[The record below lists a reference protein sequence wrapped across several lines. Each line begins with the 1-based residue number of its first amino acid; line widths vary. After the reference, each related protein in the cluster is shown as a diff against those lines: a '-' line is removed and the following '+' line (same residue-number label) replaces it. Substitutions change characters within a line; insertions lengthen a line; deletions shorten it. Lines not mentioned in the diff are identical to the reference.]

1 MGSSKNIIQL
11 IKNKTKKYL
20 PKKFKGFIK
29 DQLRVFRSKESN
41 NKDSGKKFNNHIE
54 VDGIVCKRLTSVEAD
69 KKKSNQHEFN
79 GSNFLKELL
88 GKNEPK
94 EYQVTFAWIES
105 RHKLVTEVGFVTWY
119 DSRRSHPSRSEYRLY
134 FKENII
140 SRKFSV
146 NDPLFIIKR
155 SDNSLLLISTKAYS
169 DVESQLLFL
178 FSLKNTNFEIN
189 KKSRDIFQ
197 KGEILDLEFKS
208 RAVDKYILDFFINS
222 SIEEEPIALEEEIE
236 EAIKEEKTTLNKKI
250 KSEKPNKEFYKYRN
264 LSFKDQL
271 QQVKDSLEFSE
282 QTKNYSNNVDFR
294 ENEVEKF
301 IYKKSEETTII
312 SNDSEFLSAKVEEN
326 SIDIDLEEIQ
336 NDESQNSFLDLMAD
350 NNIICISPPGHGKT
364 ATAISAVGKYLDI
377 SETTRLQNIYFLTF
391 TKAATREARKRL
403 KNIDPYQSIRCFTID
418 SFAGQINQL
427 VKNQTGEKFYCKNYD
442 ESIELATKFVSGI
455 CEAESSKLVK
465 SFLNNQ
471 IDLLIID
478 EAQDINDIR
487 NKFMKY
493 IISSIHKDSRILI
506 FGDPVQEIYT
516 FQNKGVKGTFL
527 NYAISNTYNKFIRHE
542 LKINHRVKNKKLLN
556 SFKIA
561 RDIYKLENISIKNK
575 NLKLINY
582 LKEFHKS
589 SLEDKSESGSVF
601 LFRRNI
607 DVLNSVLLRF
617 QSRKKS
623 AFRISY
629 LHEINEPFLAFLIKE
644 FFPYEKVSLD
654 KIWTF
659 IEGFDINKLEKIYE
673 IDQIGELIDNIEN
686 YYGDGQENIEI
697 KRIVDDF
704 DNSIVPDFFST
715 KTWGK
720 GKNTFS
726 SIHSYKGR
734 EAKDIVLNYASD
746 SISSDEEEFRVYYV
760 ALTRAVEKLRFR
772 EFNSEKILYKKY
784 YGKREYMPNLKAVAF
799 GLAGDFVWSNE
810 PDHYESDMQQEW
822 LAKNAK
828 NIFEVEI
835 IRNITRNKEDS
846 YDLITKKDGKYL
858 GCLSFQMKEILKRE
872 YDNQIPSRFKNV
884 FMVGTTATL
893 IEKYLPDEEFNKN
906 VKIIMKKIQKKPK
919 VIFKP
924 NIIGLLES
932 RNG

>member
-1 MGSSKNIIQL
+1 MTVNKTNHHPSFNMVK
-11 IKNKTKKYL
+11 KNK
-20 PKKFKGFIK
+20 
-29 DQLRVFRSKESN
+29 N
-41 NKDSGKKFNNHIE
+41 N
-54 VDGIVCKRLTSVEAD
+54 
-69 KKKSNQHEFN
+69 
-79 GSNFLKELL
+79 
-88 GKNEPK
+88 
-94 EYQVTFAWIES
+94 
-105 RHKLVTEVGFVTWY
+105 
-119 DSRRSHPSRSEYRLY
+119 
-134 FKENII
+134 
-140 SRKFSV
+140 
-146 NDPLFIIKR
+146 
-155 SDNSLLLISTKAYS
+155 LIS
-169 DVESQLLFL
+169 
-178 FSLKNTNFEIN
+178 
-189 KKSRDIFQ
+189 IF
-197 KGEILDLEFKS
+197 D
-208 RAVDKYILDFFINS
+208 
-222 SIEEEPIALEEEIE
+222 
-236 EAIKEEKTTLNKKI
+236 IKEKEIYQRQKVQNIFNLNTVAYV
-250 KSEKPNKEFYKYRN
+250 SKPEFILNNTSMWNGRVYG
-264 LSFKDQL
+264 
-271 QQVKDSLEFSE
+271 LEID
-282 QTKNYSNNVDFR
+282 K
-294 ENEVEKF
+294 
-301 IYKKSEETTII
+301 
-312 SNDSEFLSAKVEEN
+312 EN

-364 ATAISAVGKYLDI
+364 ATAISAVGKYLEI

-427 VKNQTGEKFYCKNYD
+427 VKNQTGKKFYCKNYD
-442 ESIELATKFVSGI
+442 ESIELATKFVSGL

-659 IEGFDINKLEKIYE
+659 IERFDINKLEKIYE

>member
-1 MGSSKNIIQL
+1 MN
-11 IKNKTKKYL
+11 
-20 PKKFKGFIK
+20 
-29 DQLRVFRSKESN
+29 
-41 NKDSGKKFNNHIE
+41 
-54 VDGIVCKRLTSVEAD
+54 
-69 KKKSNQHEFN
+69 
-79 GSNFLKELL
+79 
-88 GKNEPK
+88 
-94 EYQVTFAWIES
+94 
-105 RHKLVTEVGFVTWY
+105 
-119 DSRRSHPSRSEYRLY
+119 
-134 FKENII
+134 
-140 SRKFSV
+140 
-146 NDPLFIIKR
+146 
-155 SDNSLLLISTKAYS
+155 
-169 DVESQLLFL
+169 
-178 FSLKNTNFEIN
+178 
-189 KKSRDIFQ
+189 
-197 KGEILDLEFKS
+197 
-208 RAVDKYILDFFINS
+208 
-222 SIEEEPIALEEEIE
+222 
-236 EAIKEEKTTLNKKI
+236 
-250 KSEKPNKEFYKYRN
+250 
-264 LSFKDQL
+264 FKDQL
-271 QQVKDSLEFSE
+271 KQLKNNLEFSE
-282 QTKNYSNNVDFR
+282 QRNTDSKSNDFIENV
-294 ENEVEKF
+294 VEKS
-301 IYKKSEETTII
+301 IDKKYEKKPII
-312 SNDSEFLSAKVEEN
+312 STDSEFLSVKVEDN
-326 SIDIDLEEIQ
+326 YIDIDLEEIK
-336 NDESQNSFLDLMAD
+336 NDESQESFLKLIED
-350 NNIICISPPGHGKT
+350 NNLICISPPGHGKT
-364 ATAISAVGKYLDI
+364 ATAISAVEKYLEI

-427 VKNQTGEKFYCKNYD
+427 VKNQTGQKFYCKNYE

-455 CEAESSKLVK
+455 CDPESSKLVK

-471 IDLLIID
+471 IDLLVID

-493 IISSIHKDSRILI
+493 IFCSIHKDARILI

-516 FQNKGVKGTFL
+516 FQNKGIKGTLL
-527 NYAISNTYNKFIRHE
+527 NYAVNNKYNNFIRHE
-542 LKINHRVKNKKLLN
+542 LKFNHRVKNKKLLN

-561 RDIYKLENISIKNK
+561 RDIYKQKNISAKNK

-582 LKEFHKS
+582 LKEFHNS

-607 DVLNSVLLRF
+607 DVLNSVLLRL

-629 LHEINEPFLAFLIKE
+629 LHEINEPFLAFIIKE

-654 KIWTF
+654 KIWSF

-673 IDQIGELIDNIEN
+673 IDQVGQLIDNIEN

-697 KRIVDDF
+697 KKIVDDF
-704 DNSIVPDFFST
+704 ENSIVPDFFST

-734 EAKDIVLNYASD
+734 EAKNIVLNYASN

-784 YGKREYMPNLKAVAF
+784 YGKREYIPNLKAVAF

-810 PDHYESDMQQEW
+810 PNHYELDMQQEW

-835 IRNITRNKEDS
+835 IRNIKRNKEDS

-858 GCLSFQMKEILKRE
+858 GCLSFQMKEILKKE

-893 IEKYLPDEEFNKN
+893 IEQYLPDEEFNN
-906 VKIIMKKIQKKPK
+906 NFKIIMKKIQNKPK

-924 NIIGLLES
+924 NIIGLLQS